1 MELRDYIEQ
10 GAQKA
15 GSVSALARYL
25 GINQPDLSH
34 AKSQK
39 RGLTDEA
46 LSMLADYIGA
56 DYRAIV
62 AANKLVTEKK
72 EQKRAYWRPFLEQAR
87 AASIALTLAAA
98 LVSTYL
104 TPCPANAAT
113 ASTTSGKICIM

>member
-1 MELRDYIEQ
+1 MELREYLEI
-10 GAQKA
+10 GARKA
-15 GSVSALARYL
+15 GSLTALGKILDVS
-25 GINQPDLSH
+25 QPNMSH

-39 RGLTDEA
+39 AKLPIDAATR
-46 LSMLADYIGA
+46 LADYIETDLKA
-56 DYRAIV
+56 VI
-62 AANKLVTEKK
+62 AANELVTEKK